1 MTVFNGK
8 IVHLGEI
15 YPFHYSFM
23 HPLGRPTLTL
33 PWRPLQLP
41 VAPGLKYLS
50 YIWQIS
56 QIESFL
62 FFMILLK
69 LIKVLETPANNR
81 FPMHPLQV
89 TVLLKIMRHFN
100 VVHFMQTPMVTPKFD
115 TTQLSR
121 TVSRVAKAGEVYSL
135 YLNHYSNT

>member
-1 MTVFNGK
+1 
-8 IVHLGEI
+8 
-15 YPFHYSFM
+15 
-23 HPLGRPTLTL
+23 
-33 PWRPLQLP
+33 
-41 VAPGLKYLS
+41 
-50 YIWQIS
+50 
-56 QIESFL
+56 
-62 FFMILLK
+62 MILLK

-89 TVLLKIMRHFN
+89 TILLKIMRHFN
-100 VVHFMQTPMVTPKFD
+100 VGHFMQTPMVTPKFD